1 MIWLRSCRRDHAA
14 GRATMAHRFT
24 IGVEEEFQII
34 DPETLELRSHVIQLL
49 SSAAARGVGD
59 LVKQE
64 MHQSIVETGTKI
76 CESVSE
82 LRLEMHRTRSELVLA
97 AESTGL
103 RVAAAGTHPFSS
115 WIDQVISPGER
126 YQHIVEEMGQ
136 LARSLLIFGMHV
148 HIAMPDKQTTIDMM
162 NMVRYFLPHLLALST
177 SSPFW
182 MGRNTGL
189 KSFRTTVF
197 RRFPRTG
204 IPEVFESWSEY
215 ENFINLLVKLN
226 CIDTGKK
233 IWWDVRP
240 HPTYGTLEFRMFDT
254 ATRVE
259 EAVAIA
265 ALTQAIVVK
274 LHRLYT
280 HNQSWRIYRRAL
292 IEENK
297 WRAARYGIEGKM
309 IDFGSE
315 AEVPMRELMLEL
327 MEFIDDVVDELGSRS
342 AVDYIHTILNEG
354 TSAERQLRV
363 YQQTGDLKDVVRHL
377 VMETRASVQDAKSN
391 SAAAIN

>member
-1 MIWLRSCRRDHAA
+1 
-14 GRATMAHRFT
+14 MAHRFT

-34 DPETLELRSHVIQLL
+34 DPESLELRSHVVQLI

-76 CESVSE
+76 CENVSE

-126 YQHIVEEMGQ
+126 YQNIVEEMGQ
-136 LARSLLIFGMHV
+136 LARSLLIFGMHI

-240 HPTYGTLEFRMFDT
+240 HPAYGTLEFRMFDT

-297 WRAARYGIEGKM
+297 WRAARYGIEGKL
-309 IDFGSE
+309 IDFGRE

-327 MEFIDDVVDELGSRS
+327 MELIDDVVDDLGSRS
-342 AVDYIHTILNEG
+342 AVEYIHTILNEG
-354 TSAERQLRV
+354 TSAERQLRI

>member
-1 MIWLRSCRRDHAA
+1 
-14 GRATMAHRFT
+14 MAHRFT

-34 DPETLELRSHVIQLL
+34 DPQTCELRSHVMQLV
-49 SSAAARGVGD
+49 SSASPD
-59 LVKQE
+59 ILDQVKQE
-64 MHQSIVETGTKI
+64 MHQSIVETGTRI
-76 CESVSE
+76 CESVGE
-82 LRLEMHRTRSELVLA
+82 LRIEMHRTRGELLA
-97 AESTGL
+97 AAERAGL
-103 RVAAAGTHPFSS
+103 QVAAAGTHPFSS
-115 WIDQVISPGER
+115 WIDQVISPGDR
-126 YQHIVEEMGQ
+126 YKNIVDELQQ
-136 LARSLLIFGMHV
+136 LARSLLIFGMHIHV
-148 HIAMPDKQTTIDMM
+148 AMPDKQTTIDLM

-204 IPEVFESWSEY
+204 VPEQFESWSEY
-215 ENFINLLVKLN
+215 ENFVNLLVKLN
-226 CIDTGKK
+226 CIDNGKK

-240 HPTYGTLEFRMFDT
+240 HPAFGTLEFRMCDVT
-254 ATRVE
+254 TKIE

-265 ALTQAIVVK
+265 ALAQAIVVK

-280 HNQSWRIYRRAL
+280 SNQSWRVYRRAL

-309 IDFGSE
+309 IDFGKE
-315 AEVPMRELMLEL
+315 AEVPMRALIPELLEL
-327 MEFIDDVVDELGSRS
+327 VDDVVDDLGSRS
-342 AVDYIHTILNEG
+342 AVEYVNTILREG

-363 YQQTGDLKDVVRHL
+363 YEQTGDLKAVVRHL
-377 VMETRASVQDAKSN
+377 VAETRAGVAEPRPA
-391 SAAAIN
+391 SARAVN

>member
-1 MIWLRSCRRDHAA
+1 
-14 GRATMAHRFT
+14 MAHRFT

-34 DPETLELRSHVIQLL
+34 DPETLELRSHVVQLL

-76 CESVSE
+76 CENVSE

-148 HIAMPDKQTTIDMM
+148 HVAMPDKQTTIDMM

-309 IDFGSE
+309 IDFGRE

-327 MEFIDDVVDELGSRS
+327 MELIDDVVDDLGSRS
-342 AVDYIHTILNEG
+342 AVEYIHTILNEG

-377 VMETRASVQDAKSN
+377 VMETRASVQDARTN
-391 SAAAIN
+391 SASAIN